1 MVLQVHGNLGS
12 ACTASSQVGG
22 RAFRVVFLPLLLHVI
37 MLLLLCAN
45 EVSGKTVMVGGFS
58 GWTNYDPKLDATPN
72 YQEWAASLTI
82 EINDTLGKQL
92 HDIHSFS
99 SIFFPRM
106 SIGAL
111 QGVYCTDEGRSMK
124 ICHDPNLQ
132 LAADPE
138 LLHL

>member
-1 MVLQVHGNLGS
+1 
-12 ACTASSQVGG
+12 
-22 RAFRVVFLPLLLHVI
+22 
-37 MLLLLCAN
+37 
-45 EVSGKTVMVGGFS
+45 MVGGFS

>member
-1 MVLQVHGNLGS
+1 MVVQVPGNLGS
-12 ACTASSQVGG
+12 ACTASSQVGA
-22 RAFRVVFLPLLLHVI
+22 RAFRLIFLLLLLHVI

-92 HDIHSFS
+92 HDISSFS
-99 SIFFPRM
+99 SIFFSQNEHWPFAG
-106 SIGAL
+106 S
-111 QGVYCTDEGRSMK
+111 
-124 ICHDPNLQ
+124 
-132 LAADPE
+132 
-138 LLHL
+138 LLH

>member
-1 MVLQVHGNLGS
+1 MVVQVHGNLGW
-12 ACTASSQVGG
+12 ACTASSQVGA
-22 RAFRVVFLPLLLHVI
+22 RAFRVIFLLLLHVI

-92 HDIHSFS
+92 HDIHTFS
-99 SIFFPRM
+99 SICFSQNEHWRFAG
-106 SIGAL
+106 S
-111 QGVYCTDEGRSMK
+111 
-124 ICHDPNLQ
+124 
-132 LAADPE
+132 
-138 LLHL
+138 LLH